1 MDKLLIRFKKIK
13 NNRLLNRV
21 QMVVECYHNASQ
33 KVTKE
38 QLRDAIKNKFK
49 KSHIV
54 LLQVKKLFGGG
65 RTRGLALVYDNEES
79 MNKIETHRRV
89 AREAREKLPPKDRKK
104 TQGKKKDTRKVK
116 KMRKHKAQKQ
126 RGTAKVQEKRLAVKQ
141 ARKGN

>member
-1 MDKLLIRFKKIK
+1 MDKLLVRFKKIK

-21 QMVVECYHNASQ
+21 QMVVECYHSASQ
-33 KVTKE
+33 NVTKE

-49 KSHIV
+49 KTHIV

-79 MNKIETHRRV
+79 LNKIETHRRV
-89 AREAREKLPPKDRKK
+89 DREAREKLAPKDRKNK
-104 TQGKKKDTRKVK
+104 KGGKSDTRKVK
-116 KMRKHKAQKQ
+116 KMKKHKLQKA
-126 RGTAKVQEKRLAVKQ
+126 RGTSKAIEKRLATKQ

>member
-1 MDKLLIRFKKIK
+1 MDKLLVRFKKIK

-21 QMVVECYHNASQ
+21 QMVVECYHSPSQ
-33 KVTKE
+33 NVTKE
-38 QLRDAIKNKFK
+38 QLRDAIKGKFK

-54 LLQVKKLFGGG
+54 LMQVKKLFGGG

-89 AREAREKLPPKDRKK
+89 AREAREKLAPKDRKK
-104 TQGKKKDTRKVK
+104 TTGGKKITRKVK
-116 KMRKHKAQKQ
+116 KMTKHKQAKT
-126 RGTAKVQEKRLAVKQ
+126 RGTSKAIEKRLATKQ